1 MESLLNTIATFKARI
16 VSHQSPKSNDIW
28 IHFMYKSMKN
38 LLHLS
43 FIDTFYPLRLDISA
57 HFIHTV
63 LYMSLIVLARII
75 CLTGS
80 SSFSG

>member
-28 IHFMYKSMKN
+28 IHFMYKSMKS

-43 FIDTFYPLRLDISA
+43 FIDTFYPLRPDISA
-57 HFIHTV
+57 HIIHTV
-63 LYMSLIVLARII
+63 LYISLIVLARII
-75 CLTGS
+75 CLTGR
-80 SSFSG
+80 SSFSW